1 MIKRIELVSDYWRQL
16 QLLLYDQLP
25 DRIVK
30 LSCSSYDSVALLRR
44 RCVMDSVEIKE
55 YDLEPISFYHVLQL
69 PCRTFRFTYHPNTE
83 LTDSLPLER
92 NDSIE
97 TIEMCV
103 YTEFFDHS
111 NQHRFAEV
119 FRILR
124 SINDKLKLRLETRF
138 YTYEIDNNDELE
150 DKFQTFLADVREL
163 IDSVAAVHLPVESFL
178 IDLGEYPPYDN
189 YNAKVSLSLSFCCN
203 DAFWVLDCS
212 CRALECCF
220 AGDGE
225 FSCSCSLLIFF
236 QGFAKRHSEGQ
247 FEGRLVGSD
256 DKHVPLSLLRRLKNR
271 RHQLVDNKKQFKQ
284 DIDETERFGKKLLQ
298 EHLRL
303 KRAVTDNY
311 ELAAA
316 SGQESEEPS
325 YPKKIAQKGF
335 GASEDVE
342 ATTDFDKKKMV
353 NNGSPRPV
361 HRRRRFQRRAV
372 DRV

>member
-1 MIKRIELVSDYWRQL
+1 MAVQLNKNCRCCLLTHISEQFLSFEITNQTDSSPIIRRFVLINRKFLSMFVGSNNDDERHLHLIFSLDCWVLHSFTTNNFYLSLNLSSGLVILFIRLSNLKLLTLTVCLNVQIRPLASTVFRNVQSLCNAITDNPMIKRIELVSDYWRQL

-178 IDLGEYPPYDN
+178 IDLGEYPPMQTVG
-189 YNAKVSLSLSFCCN
+189 KTFLSF
-203 DAFWVLDCS
+203 VVS
-212 CRALECCF
+212 
-220 AGDGE
+220 
-225 FSCSCSLLIFF
+225 SL
-236 QGFAKRHSEGQ
+236 H
-247 FEGRLVGSD
+247 
-256 DKHVPLSLLRRLKNR
+256 
-271 RHQLVDNKKQFKQ
+271 
-284 DIDETERFGKKLLQ
+284 
-298 EHLRL
+298 
-303 KRAVTDNY
+303 
-311 ELAAA
+311 
-316 SGQESEEPS
+316 
-325 YPKKIAQKGF
+325 
-335 GASEDVE
+335 
-342 ATTDFDKKKMV
+342 
-353 NNGSPRPV
+353 
-361 HRRRRFQRRAV
+361 
-372 DRV
+372 

>member
-1 MIKRIELVSDYWRQL
+1 MAVQLNKNCRCCLLTHISKQFLSFEITNQTDSSPIIRRFVLINRKFLSILDCWVLHSFTTNNFYLSLDLSSGLVILFIRLSNLKLLTLTVCLNLQIRPLASTVFRNVQSICNAITDNPMIKRIELVSDYWRQL

-138 YTYEIDNNDELE
+138 YTYEIDNNDELK
-150 DKFQTFLADVREL
+150 DKFQTFLADVRDL

-189 YNAKVSLSLSFCCN
+189 YNYANCWKDIPELCGFFTSLGFEKDDQKTQKTSTEWTYAQYFSMVYKDTKVITHTN
-203 DAFWVLDCS
+203 
-212 CRALECCF
+212 
-220 AGDGE
+220 
-225 FSCSCSLLIFF
+225 
-236 QGFAKRHSEGQ
+236 
-247 FEGRLVGSD
+247 
-256 DKHVPLSLLRRLKNR
+256 
-271 RHQLVDNKKQFKQ
+271 
-284 DIDETERFGKKLLQ
+284 
-298 EHLRL
+298 
-303 KRAVTDNY
+303 
-311 ELAAA
+311 
-316 SGQESEEPS
+316 
-325 YPKKIAQKGF
+325 
-335 GASEDVE
+335 
-342 ATTDFDKKKMV
+342 FDYWY
-353 NNGSPRPV
+353 
-361 HRRRRFQRRAV
+361 
-372 DRV
+372 